1 MFFSIEQ
8 LERRPADFAVSLKP
22 GELAF
27 LDPGLVQLGELVAKG
42 RVELVSATIGEIRTK
57 GHLEV
62 EMQAECD
69 RCLEPAKFP
78 IRTEFEVFSQPL
90 GEPEAGGSEEVE
102 IGDAES
108 ALHFYEGSGIELGDI
123 LREEILLRLP
133 MRKVCG
139 PECKGICPQCGRNR
153 NRESCGCEA
162 KPADPRWSALQ
173 EIAKK

>member
-8 LERRPADFAVSLKP
+8 LERRPADFAITLKP
-22 GELAF
+22 GELEF
-27 LDPGLVQLGELVAKG
+27 LDPSLAQSSELVAKG
-42 RVELVSATIGEIRTK
+42 RVELISATVGEIRTR

-78 IRTEFEVFSQPL
+78 IQADFEVFSQPL
-90 GEPEAGGSEEVE
+90 EEPETGGSAEVE
-102 IGDAES
+102 IGEAET
-108 ALHFYEGSGIELGDI
+108 AIHFYEGSGIELGEI

-153 NRESCGCEA
+153 NREACGCGVQL
-162 KPADPRWSALQ
+162 ADPRWSALQ